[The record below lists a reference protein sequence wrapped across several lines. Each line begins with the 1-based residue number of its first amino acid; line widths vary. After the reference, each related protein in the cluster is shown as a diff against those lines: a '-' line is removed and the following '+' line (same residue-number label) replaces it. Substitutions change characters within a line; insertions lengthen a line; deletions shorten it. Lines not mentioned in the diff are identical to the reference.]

1 MIVLRS
7 NPLSSFPNF
16 HTHYTYNIIH
26 IYYTIYC
33 SLIQVISQARAAAE
47 ATSWDLPTSDDT
59 TSSPPL
65 PLPLPTST
73 GRYSSS
79 RADSRGHSS
88 GHSGEYSSGGGTNKG
103 TGRVK
108 EGPDSV
114 IRDDRQ
120 PINQLSLRDEH
131 YHVRCYFIF
140 PLLVTNLAIIMYV
153 YNSYFSCIYTLNMYE
168 CKLIITQIL
177 TSIYTCIQAY
187 ERYKARLIQVT
198 EAITS
203 PLLQESTAAQSTL
216 LLLNDSITHYLES
229 DYTIADIS
237 RGRTDRLLTYKYLKD
252 WMDATEYYYSLLD
265 VQELEYVKGTPVDHE
280 ARYRD
285 FLETQVQ

>member
-7 NPLSSFPNF
+7 NPLSSCPNF

-33 SLIQVISQARAAAE
+33 SLIQVLSQARAAAE
-47 ATSWDLPTSDDT
+47 ATSWELPTSDDT

-79 RADSRGHSS
+79 NGGRADSR
-88 GHSGEYSSGGGTNKG
+88 EYSSSGGTNKG
-103 TGRVK
+103 TGRMK

-131 YHVRCYFIF
+131 YHVRYYSIS
-140 PLLVTNLAIIMYV
+140 PLLLTNLV
-153 YNSYFSCIYTLNMYE
+153 
-168 CKLIITQIL
+168 
-177 TSIYTCIQAY
+177 TSIYT
-187 ERYKARLIQVT
+187 T
-198 EAITS
+198 
-203 PLLQESTAAQSTL
+203 
-216 LLLNDSITHYLES
+216 
-229 DYTIADIS
+229 
-237 RGRTDRLLTYKYLKD
+237 
-252 WMDATEYYYSLLD
+252 
-265 VQELEYVKGTPVDHE
+265 
-280 ARYRD
+280 
-285 FLETQVQ
+285 

>member
-33 SLIQVISQARAAAE
+33 SLIQALSQARAAAE

-73 GRYSSS
+73 GRLSSSREHSREYSSS
-79 RADSRGHSS
+79 GN
-88 GHSGEYSSGGGTNKG
+88 GTNKG

-114 IRDDRQ
+114 NGNDRQ

-131 YHVRCYFIF
+131 YHVRYC
-140 PLLVTNLAIIMYV
+140 PQSTLLVTNLA
-153 YNSYFSCIYTLNMYE
+153 
-168 CKLIITQIL
+168 
-177 TSIYTCIQAY
+177 
-187 ERYKARLIQVT
+187 
-198 EAITS
+198 
-203 PLLQESTAAQSTL
+203 LL
-216 LLLNDSITHYLES
+216 Y
-229 DYTIADIS
+229 
-237 RGRTDRLLTYKYLKD
+237 
-252 WMDATEYYYSLLD
+252 M
-265 VQELEYVKGTPVDHE
+265 
-280 ARYRD
+280 
-285 FLETQVQ
+285 